1 MQTTIQPQESTYY
14 WFDTLYRKEI
24 NLAWKSFTPF
34 SFCCYNFRL
43 DLFCL
48 KALALSPSGSVRSP
62 GNNCTPETALWVDP
76 DANHDGGWAV
86 DWDYY
91 CVSAG
96 TVKNGEGETEGK
108 IGVVTNSLS
117 AGWINS
123 WEFEQGSLVQYSCRN
138 IPYELRCSGR
148 VRRTQMRRIR

>member
-1 MQTTIQPQESTYY
+1 MKVFQ
-14 WFDTLYRKEI
+14 
-24 NLAWKSFTPF
+24 F
-34 SFCCYNFRL
+34 SLLFVVITFAS
-43 DLFCL
+43 DLFGL
-48 KALALSPSGSVRSP
+48 KSSSAQSLQDQFRSP

-76 DANHDGGWAV
+76 DADHDGGWAV

-96 TVKNGEGETEGK
+96 TVKNGEGKIEGK

-123 WEFEQGSLVQYSCRN
+123 WEIEQGSLVEYSCRN
-138 IPYELRCSGR
+138 IPYELKCSGR